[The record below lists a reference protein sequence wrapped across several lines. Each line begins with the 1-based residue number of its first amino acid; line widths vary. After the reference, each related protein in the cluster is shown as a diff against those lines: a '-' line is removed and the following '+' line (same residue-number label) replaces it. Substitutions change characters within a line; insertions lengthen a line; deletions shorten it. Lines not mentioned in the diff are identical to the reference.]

1 MLRLSAKAVLLTLV
15 GVAVVVGIGLGIM
28 YLTGTLQK
36 ETADFRGG
44 VAELE
49 QIKADPAHRISA
61 RQYFFETCAAV
72 QAQEDRIAILES
84 ELDTDPSEQRVGEIN
99 GALTAV
105 RSIRAELIREYNTHA
120 DNFTFEQFRDADLP
134 EELNSDAESTDCSA

>member
-1 MLRLSAKAVLLTLV
+1 MFRLGGKALVYTVALV
-15 GVAVVVGIGLGIM
+15 GVVVVLVLGVM
-28 YLTGTLQK
+28 WLVGTLSK
-36 ETADFRGG
+36 ETADFRGE

-49 QIKADPAHRISA
+49 QIKADPSHRISA
-61 RQYFFETCAAV
+61 RQYFFDTCSAV
-72 QAQEDRIAILES
+72 QAQEDRIGILEA

-120 DNFTFEQFRDADLP
+120 DNFTFEQFRDAGLP
-134 EELNSDAESTDCSA
+134 EELSPDAESTDCST